1 MPTNHVIA
9 RIEFTL
15 SELGPWHFEI
25 FAIFSR
31 QIQVKTK
38 KVLSE
43 CGAPGTAPCV
53 KSVPGYSIAFIER
66 LDKNLSLQLLG

>member
-9 RIEFTL
+9 RVGFTL
-15 SELGPWHFEI
+15 SWAPGHFEI

-38 KVLSE
+38 KDLSE
-43 CGAPGTAPCV
+43 WGAPGTVPYV
-53 KSVPGYSIAFIER
+53 KSVLGYCITFIKR
-66 LDKNLSLQLLG
+66 LDENLS